1 MSTEFKSA
9 DKLGVPVPAH
19 STHILR
25 LAHSTTAEER
35 LKALQTTCGYNYYS
49 FPSSLLTCDFLSD
62 GGCVAMYDTQW
73 AALFRGDEA
82 YGRNHGY
89 FAVLDAV
96 RDIFQPKLDEKPRAL
111 IKKIIVDEDSMPTE
125 QELRHPEAGG
135 FVNGGYLQLSRPNF
149 FLVPQQRAA
158 EFLMFS
164 SVGGVMKATY
174 PGKQAV
180 VLSNGPSA
188 TAKAHI
194 LDNGMTIKPIRSASG
209 DVDVA
214 LMEKAFSEPE
224 PVALV
229 LISLPCARS
238 AGHCLTMANLREAYA
253 LAHKHNVPV
262 LFDAHRF
269 VFNAV
274 HILDNEP
281 EFKNTNIRFVTSEL
295 FKLCDGFMMDTYRI
309 ANCGAFVCFRDQGM
323 FHKQFSRP
331 GQDIGVMMKETQIL
345 NYGNDSY
352 GALSGHDLLA
362 MAMGI
367 ENLLDDLTIRNIR
380 QQSAM
385 LAGMLT
391 AKGVPGVI
399 DGGYGVFLDMDKFF
413 EGVAA
418 PEGADLRGLG
428 FVTELIHL
436 YGIRCSEFG
445 QHTFGTR
452 GTHKVNMVRFAIPHG
467 TYARNHFEYVAAAVA
482 ELYRLRAQIPNMR
495 SVAKDTTALP
505 AVSSA
510 MEPSTPLPDPS
521 PWLKKKRKESGLS
534 CLNCISYVR
543 CR

>member
-9 DKLGVPVPAH
+9 EKLGVPIPSH
-19 STHILR
+19 TTHIIR
-25 LAHSTTAEER
+25 LSHTTTAEER
-35 LKALQTTCGYNYYS
+35 LKAFQSGSCGYNYNS
-49 FPSSLLTCDFLSD
+49 FPSSMLTCDFLSD
-62 GGCVAMYDTQW
+62 GGCVAMYDVQW

-96 RDIFQPKLDEKPRAL
+96 RDIFQPKNTDKPRADTL
-111 IKKIIVDEDSMPTE
+111 IKKIIVDDDSMPTE

-164 SVGGVMKATY
+164 SVGRVMKATY
-174 PGKQAV
+174 PDKQCV

-194 LDNGMTIKPIRSASG
+194 LDNGMNIKPIRNAAG
-209 DVDVA
+209 DVDLA

-229 LISLPCARS
+229 LLSLPCERS
-238 AGHCLTMANLREAYA
+238 AGHCLSMANLREVYA
-253 LAHKHNVPV
+253 LAHKHEVPV
-262 LFDAHRF
+262 IFDAHRF

-274 HILDNEP
+274 HILDTDP
-281 EFKNTNIRFVTSEL
+281 EFKSTNIRFVTSEM
-295 FKLCDGFMMDTYRI
+295 FKLCDGFMMDTYRV
-309 ANCGAFVCFRDQGM
+309 ANCGAFVCFRDEGM
-323 FHKQFSRP
+323 YHKKFSRP
-331 GQDIGVMMKETQIL
+331 GHDIGVMMKETQIL

-367 ENLLDDLTIRNIR
+367 EGLLDELTLRHIR
-380 QQSAM
+380 QQSALFADM
-385 LAGMLT
+385 LRE
-391 AKGVPGVI
+391 KGVPGVC
-399 DGGYGVFLDMDKFF
+399 DAGYGVFLDMNAFF
-413 EGVAA
+413 ADVPA
-418 PEGADLRGLG
+418 PEGTDLRGVG

-436 YGIRCSEFG
+436 YGVRAAECG
-445 QHTFGTR
+445 PYTYGTR
-452 GTHKVNMVRFAIPHG
+452 GSCKMNFVRFAIPRG
-467 TYARNHFEYVAAAVA
+467 AYARNHFEYVAAAVA

-495 SVAKDTTALP
+495 PVSGDTTALP
-505 AVSSA
+505 SV
-510 MEPSTPLPDPS
+510 T
-521 PWLKKKRKESGLS
+521 S
-534 CLNCISYVR
+534 CLEPVYTAAGPIAVGL
-543 CR
+543 

>member
-19 STHILR
+19 STHIIR

-35 LKALQTTCGYNYYS
+35 LKALQSGACGYNFNS

-73 AALFRGDEA
+73 SALFRGDEA

-96 RDIFQPKLDEKPRAL
+96 RDIFQPKSTDKPRTDTL

-158 EFLMFS
+158 EFLLFS
-164 SVGGVMKATY
+164 SIGRVMKATY
-174 PGKQAV
+174 PGKECV

-194 LDNGMTIKPIRSASG
+194 LDNGMNIKPIRNEAG
-209 DVDVA
+209 EIDLA
-214 LMEKAFSEPE
+214 LMEKALAGPE

-229 LISLPCARS
+229 LISLPCERS
-238 AGHCLTMANLREAYA
+238 AGHCLSMAHLREIYA
-253 LAHKHNVPV
+253 LAHKHEIPV
-262 LFDAHRF
+262 FFDAHRF
-269 VFNAV
+269 LFNAV

-281 EFKNTNIRFVTSEL
+281 EFKNTNIRFVTSEM
-295 FKLCDGFMMDTYRI
+295 FKLCDGFMMDTYRV
-309 ANCGAFVCFRDQGM
+309 ANCGAFICFRDEGM
-323 FHKQFSRP
+323 YHKKFSRP
-331 GQDIGVMMKETQIL
+331 GADIGVMMKETQIL

-367 ENLLDDLTIRNIR
+367 EGLLDEMSVRHVR
-380 QQSAM
+380 QQSALFADM
-385 LAGMLT
+385 LR
-391 AKGVPGVI
+391 AKNVPGVI
-399 DGGYGVFLDMDKFF
+399 DGGYGVFLDMNAFF
-413 EGVAA
+413 ADVPA
-418 PEGADLRGLG
+418 PEGTDLRGAG
-428 FVTELIHL
+428 FVTELIRL
-436 YGIRCSEFG
+436 YGVRAAEWG
-445 QHTFGTR
+445 PLTFGTR
-452 GTHKVNMVRFAIPHG
+452 GAYKMNLVRFAIPHG
-467 TYARNHFEYVAAAVA
+467 AYARNHFEYVAAAVG

-495 SVAKDTTALP
+495 SAAKETTALP
-505 AVSSA
+505 AVTSA
-510 MEPSTPLPDPS
+510 LEPVYTSAGPIVA
-521 PWLKKKRKESGLS
+521 GL
-534 CLNCISYVR
+534 
-543 CR
+543 